1 MKIKV
6 KKEMKLDELIKW
18 ARSNPGISNGKNFYE
33 TDESV
38 KAVYFQKDTNKFF
51 TIGGFTSIDATF
63 EVEVEEE
70 ITEETVIPSVVVVR
84 TQYFPNGNESINVTK
99 TNNKSIKE
107 LVGSN
112 PDNSRFKYH
121 EFYLMNDKGLGELI
135 WKDGR
140 LVV

>member
-1 MKIKV
+1 MMKIKV

-38 KAVYFQKDTNKFF
+38 KAVYFQKDANKFF

-70 ITEETVIPSVVVVR
+70 ITEETKFDRLFEVFEVSEGEYNPTSNRNTSI
-84 TQYFPNGNESINVTK
+84 NESLNDNIFP
-99 TNNKSIKE
+99 IKA
-107 LVGSN
+107 
-112 PDNSRFKYH
+112 
-121 EFYLMNDKGLGELI
+121 FYILNDDMTMTLI
-135 WKDGR
+135 WKDGA
-140 LVV
+140 LVW

>member
-1 MKIKV
+1 MMKIKV

-70 ITEETVIPSVVVVR
+70 ITEETKFDRLFEVFEVSEGEYNPTSNRNTSI
-84 TQYFPNGNESINVTK
+84 NESLNDNIFP
-99 TNNKSIKE
+99 IKA
-107 LVGSN
+107 
-112 PDNSRFKYH
+112 
-121 EFYLMNDKGLGELI
+121 FYILNDDMTMTLI
-135 WKDGR
+135 WKDGA
-140 LVV
+140 LVW

>member
-1 MKIKV
+1 MMKIKV

-70 ITEETVIPSVVVVR
+70 ITEETKFDRLFEVFEVSEGEYNPTSNRNTSI
-84 TQYFPNGNESINVTK
+84 NESLNDNIFP
-99 TNNKSIKE
+99 IKA
-107 LVGSN
+107 
-112 PDNSRFKYH
+112 
-121 EFYLMNDKGLGELI
+121 FYILNDDLTMTLI
-135 WKDGR
+135 WKDGE
-140 LVV
+140 LIK

>member
-1 MKIKV
+1 MMKIKV
-6 KKEMKLDELIKW
+6 EKEMKIDELIKW

-70 ITEETVIPSVVVVR
+70 ITEETKFDRLFEVFEVSEGEYNPTSNRNTSI
-84 TQYFPNGNESINVTK
+84 NESLNDNIFP
-99 TNNKSIKE
+99 IKA
-107 LVGSN
+107 
-112 PDNSRFKYH
+112 
-121 EFYLMNDKGLGELI
+121 FYILNDDMTMTLI
-135 WKDGR
+135 WKDGA
-140 LVV
+140 LV